1 MASSPSPEQYAA
13 AKELLIALISKQEIQ
28 FETQNPV
35 QQAVILGK
43 MFTALLREIA
53 RIPYPGEP
61 GEVSIEIPWPQS

>member
-13 AKELLIALISKQEIQ
+13 AKDLLVALINKQGVQ

-35 QQAVILGK
+35 QQAAILGK

-53 RIPYPGEP
+53 HIPYPGEP
-61 GEVSIEIPWPQS
+61 KEVSIEIPWPQS